1 MENPYQAPGNT
12 QPGTTIRTYRDA
24 GNLTFLVG
32 LSLAGGAL
40 ASIASI
46 AAGLR
51 QQQTFAQAQ
60 ADGFTL
66 DEAYAELGL
75 EYFAII
81 VGQLG
86 LLLAS
91 YVIIAMWIHRVASN
105 TRCLV
110 GPRYMDYTP
119 AWAVGW
125 YFIPIANLW
134 KPYQAMKQVWTLNFA
149 RHPATPADAGLLL
162 PLWWF
167 LWLGWNIISNVAGR
181 MSWRAT
187 TFEQEAAA
195 TIASVAS
202 DAANIPL
209 CVVFFLITRRL
220 HAAQQA
226 RSLAPRTPTLSI
238 FPDRGPSPAPLTSG
252 PSND

>member
-1 MENPYQAPGNT
+1 
-12 QPGTTIRTYRDA
+12 
-24 GNLTFLVG
+24 
-32 LSLAGGAL
+32 
-40 ASIASI
+40 
-46 AAGLR
+46 
-51 QQQTFAQAQ
+51 
-60 ADGFTL
+60 
-66 DEAYAELGL
+66 
-75 EYFAII
+75 
-81 VGQLG
+81 
-86 LLLAS
+86 
-91 YVIIAMWIHRVASN
+91 
-105 TRCLV
+105 
-110 GPRYMDYTP
+110 
-119 AWAVGW
+119 
-125 YFIPIANLW
+125 
-134 KPYQAMKQVWTLNFA
+134 
-149 RHPATPADAGLLL
+149 
-162 PLWWF
+162 
-167 LWLGWNIISNVAGR
+167 